1 MNAQTI
7 TEYGSRLI
15 IIFMILPIHEFAHA
29 WSAYKLGDN
38 TAMYKGRLTMN
49 PLAHID
55 PIGAICLL
63 FTGYGWA
70 KPVPINPLKFKH
82 YRRDIALTAM
92 AGPLSNLIVA
102 FVGTIGLQTV
112 VAMNDN
118 YEIRDGIIYY
128 VVGTNDTPAYYAILL
143 LYFVVVVNIGLAVFN
158 LIPVPPLDGSRILSY
173 FTPAKYDKFLVQN
186 QVIIYI
192 VFLALVV
199 SGILSIP
206 LGFLRDLIFDLYLFL
221 TGWVPKLVG

>member
-112 VAMNDN
+112 VAMNDS

-128 VVGTNDTPAYYAILL
+128 IVGTNDTPAYYAILL

-186 QVIIYI
+186 QMIISI

-199 SGILSIP
+199 TGVLSIP

>member
-38 TAMYKGRLTMN
+38 TALYKGRLTMN

-128 VVGTNDTPAYYAILL
+128 IVGTNDTPAYYAILL

>member
-15 IIFMILPIHEFAHA
+15 IIFKILPIHEFAHA

-112 VAMNDN
+112 VAMNDS

-128 VVGTNDTPAYYAILL
+128 IVGTNDTPAYYAILL

-186 QVIIYI
+186 QMIISI

-199 SGILSIP
+199 TGVLSIP